1 MATEEASPS
10 TSAVPAKPTSLRV
23 TMKSWR
29 VTASGDPA
37 KVLKFG
43 DVPVPKLNKGE
54 ILVKVQAAALNPV

>member
-1 MATEEASPS
+1 MATDEASPS
-10 TSAVPAKPTSLRV
+10 TSAVPAKPTSL